1 MFVSFS
7 DAKVIII
14 FGLCNQKPKYFT
26 CKLQFFKFPD
36 SVFLVGKSLPIR
48 AKASI
53 YMSKLYGRKILV
65 FVDGELVVEAIT
77 DNLAAYADVVECS
90 GGSACDKEYKTGRMS
105 WSCTSRSFVCHIS
118 DLMALSGKT
127 VDVIAGSSDSWAWE
141 EMRER
146 MINGRGVIISVKI
159 DGATGAVGKAE
170 IQITG
175 NGNIGMSSVAGWFIT
190 ADNYKLI
197 TSDGKRFVSRS
208 QI

>member
-1 MFVSFS
+1 M
-7 DAKVIII
+7 D
-14 FGLCNQKPKYFT
+14 
-26 CKLQFFKFPD
+26 
-36 SVFLVGKSLPIR
+36 GKSLLNR
-48 AKASI
+48 GKSSI
-53 YMSKLYGRKILV
+53 YMKLYGRKILV

-77 DNLAAYADVVECS
+77 NNLAAYADVVECS

-105 WSCTSRSFVCHIS
+105 WSCTSRSFVSHIS

-146 MINGRGVIISVKI
+146 MINGRGVITSVKI

>member
-1 MFVSFS
+1 M
-7 DAKVIII
+7 
-14 FGLCNQKPKYFT
+14 
-26 CKLQFFKFPD
+26 
-36 SVFLVGKSLPIR
+36 VGKSLPNR
-48 AKASI
+48 VKSPI
-53 YMSKLYGRKILV
+53 YMKLFGRKILV

-90 GGSACDKEYKTGRMS
+90 GGSACDKEYKTGRMK
-105 WSCTSRSFVCHIS
+105 WSCTSRRLVCHIS
-118 DLMALSGKT
+118 DLLELSGKA

-146 MINGRGVIISVKI
+146 MIYGRGVITSVKL

-170 IQITG
+170 IHITG
-175 NGNIGMSSVAGWFIT
+175 DGNIGMSSAAGWFIT

>member
-7 DAKVIII
+7 DAKVLII
-14 FGLCNQKPKYFT
+14 FGLCKQKPKYFT
-26 CKLQFFKFPD
+26 CKIQFFKFTD
-36 SVFLVGKSLPIR
+36 NVVLVGKSLPNR
-48 AKASI
+48 VKSPI
-53 YMSKLYGRKILV
+53 YMKLYGRKILV

-77 DNLAAYADVVECS
+77 NNLAAYADVVECS
-90 GGSACDKEYKTGRMS
+90 GGSACDKEYKTGRMK

-118 DLMALSGKT
+118 DLMELSGKA

-146 MINGRGVIISVKI
+146 MISGRGVITSVKI

-175 NGNIGMSSVAGWFIT
+175 DGNIGMSSVTGWFIT

>member
-1 MFVSFS
+1 M
-7 DAKVIII
+7 
-14 FGLCNQKPKYFT
+14 
-26 CKLQFFKFPD
+26 
-36 SVFLVGKSLPIR
+36 
-48 AKASI
+48 
-53 YMSKLYGRKILV
+53 KLYGRKILV

-77 DNLAAYADVVECS
+77 NNLAAYADVVECS

-105 WSCTSRSFVCHIS
+105 WSCTSRSFVSHVS

-127 VDVIAGSSDSWAWE
+127 VDVIAGSSESWAWE

-146 MINGRGVIISVKI
+146 MINGRGVITGVKI

-175 NGNIGMSSVAGWFIT
+175 NGNIGMSNVAGWFIT

>member
-1 MFVSFS
+1 
-7 DAKVIII
+7 
-14 FGLCNQKPKYFT
+14 
-26 CKLQFFKFPD
+26 
-36 SVFLVGKSLPIR
+36 
-48 AKASI
+48 
-53 YMSKLYGRKILV
+53 MSKLYGRKILV

-105 WSCTSRSFVCHIS
+105 WSCTSRSFVSYIS
-118 DLMALSGKT
+118 NLMELSGKA

-146 MINGRGVIISVKI
+146 MISGRGVITSVKI

-175 NGNIGMSSVAGWFIT
+175 DGNIGMSSVTGWFIT

>member
-7 DAKVIII
+7 DAKVLII
-14 FGLCNQKPKYFT
+14 FGLCKQKPKYFT
-26 CKLQFFKFPD
+26 CKIQFFKFPD
-36 SVFLVGKSLPIR
+36 NVVLVGKSLPNR
-48 AKASI
+48 VKSPI
-53 YMSKLYGRKILV
+53 YMKLFGRKILV

-105 WSCTSRSFVCHIS
+105 WSCTSRSFASHIS
-118 DLMALSGKT
+118 NLMALSGKT

-146 MINGRGVIISVKI
+146 MISGRGVITSVKI

-175 NGNIGMSSVAGWFIT
+175 DGNIGMSSVTGWFIT

>member
-7 DAKVIII
+7 DAKVLII
-14 FGLCNQKPKYFT
+14 FGLCKQKPKYYT
-26 CKLQFFKFPD
+26 CKIQFFLSFRTTA
-36 SVFLVGKSLPIR
+36 FLDGKSLLNRGKSP
-48 AKASI
+48 I
-53 YMSKLYGRKILV
+53 YMKLYGRKILV

-77 DNLAAYADVVECS
+77 NNLAAYADVVECS

-105 WSCTSRSFVCHIS
+105 WSCTSRSFVSHIS

-141 EMRER
+141 EMRDR
-146 MINGRGVIISVKI
+146 MINGRGVVTSVKI

>member
-1 MFVSFS
+1 MVYASKNQNILLVRYSFLS
-7 DAKVIII
+7 FWTTA
-14 FGLCNQKPKYFT
+14 
-26 CKLQFFKFPD
+26 
-36 SVFLVGKSLPIR
+36 FLDGKSLLNR
-48 AKASI
+48 GKSSI
-53 YMSKLYGRKILV
+53 YMKLYGRKILV

-77 DNLAAYADVVECS
+77 NNLAAYADVVECS

-105 WSCTSRSFVCHIS
+105 WSCTSRSFVSHIS

-146 MINGRGVIISVKI
+146 MINGRGVITGVKI